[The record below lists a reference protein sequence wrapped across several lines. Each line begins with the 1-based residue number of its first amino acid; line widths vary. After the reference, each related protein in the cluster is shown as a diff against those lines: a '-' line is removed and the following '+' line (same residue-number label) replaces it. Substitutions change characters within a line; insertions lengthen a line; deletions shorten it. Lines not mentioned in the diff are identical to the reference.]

1 VKAKVKQ
8 EHDFGQLMFLK
19 NFINLCKRSF
29 SYCFYNKVIFYIPN
43 NKLVERTKKKKTP
56 FGIIIISILTVISG
70 LILFAMSFVSLMILS
85 PSGPL
90 RLMGSMFL
98 LILGTASIIVSF
110 GLYKGKGWSWTLL
123 LILSGFG
130 AAGYLLNIV
139 NGQSFSVIGLVINAI
154 IIYYLYKPH
163 IRKFFGK

>member
-1 VKAKVKQ
+1 M
-8 EHDFGQLMFLK
+8 GIK
-19 NFINLCKRSF
+19 NFILLEISFRSVLK
-29 SYCFYNKVIFYIPN
+29 NKVIFSIHN
-43 NKLVERTKKKKTP
+43 NKQMERIKKKKTP
-56 FGIIIISILTVISG
+56 LGIIIITILTVISG
-70 LILFAMSFVSLMILS
+70 LILFAMSFASLMILH
-85 PSGPL
+85 PFDPL

-110 GLYKGKGWSWTLL
+110 GLYSGKGWSWTLL

-139 NGQSFSVIGLVINAI
+139 NGQVFSVVGLVINAI
-154 IIYYLYKPH
+154 IIYYLYKPR

>member
-1 VKAKVKQ
+1 
-8 EHDFGQLMFLK
+8 M
-19 NFINLCKRSF
+19 
-29 SYCFYNKVIFYIPN
+29 
-43 NKLVERTKKKKTP
+43 ERTKKKKTP

-85 PSGPL
+85 PLGPL

>member
-1 VKAKVKQ
+1 
-8 EHDFGQLMFLK
+8 
-19 NFINLCKRSF
+19 
-29 SYCFYNKVIFYIPN
+29 
-43 NKLVERTKKKKTP
+43 VERTKKKKTP

-85 PSGPL
+85 SLGPL
-90 RLMGSMFL
+90 RLMDSMFL

>member
-1 VKAKVKQ
+1 
-8 EHDFGQLMFLK
+8 
-19 NFINLCKRSF
+19 
-29 SYCFYNKVIFYIPN
+29 
-43 NKLVERTKKKKTP
+43 VERTKKKKTP

-70 LILFAMSFVSLMILS
+70 LILFVMSYVSLMILS
-85 PSGPL
+85 PLGPL

-139 NGQSFSVIGLVINAI
+139 NGQSFSVIGLVINAV

>member
-1 VKAKVKQ
+1 
-8 EHDFGQLMFLK
+8 M
-19 NFINLCKRSF
+19 
-29 SYCFYNKVIFYIPN
+29 
-43 NKLVERTKKKKTP
+43 ERTKKKKTP

-70 LILFAMSFVSLMILS
+70 LILFVMSYVSLMILS
-85 PSGPL
+85 PLGPL

-139 NGQSFSVIGLVINAI
+139 NGQSFSVIGLVINAV

>member
-1 VKAKVKQ
+1 
-8 EHDFGQLMFLK
+8 M
-19 NFINLCKRSF
+19 
-29 SYCFYNKVIFYIPN
+29 
-43 NKLVERTKKKKTP
+43 ERTKKKKTP

-70 LILFAMSFVSLMILS
+70 LILFAMSFVSLMNLS
-85 PSGPL
+85 PFAPL

-154 IIYYLYKPH
+154 IIYYLYKPQ

>member
-1 VKAKVKQ
+1 
-8 EHDFGQLMFLK
+8 
-19 NFINLCKRSF
+19 
-29 SYCFYNKVIFYIPN
+29 
-43 NKLVERTKKKKTP
+43 VERTKKKKTP
-56 FGIIIISILTVISG
+56 FGIIIISILTVFSG

-85 PSGPL
+85 SLGPL

-139 NGQSFSVIGLVINAI
+139 NGQFFSVIGLVINAI

>member
-1 VKAKVKQ
+1 
-8 EHDFGQLMFLK
+8 M
-19 NFINLCKRSF
+19 
-29 SYCFYNKVIFYIPN
+29 
-43 NKLVERTKKKKTP
+43 ERIKKKKTP
-56 FGIIIISILTVISG
+56 FGIIIITVLTVISG
-70 LILFAMSFVSLMILS
+70 LILFAMSFASLIILA
-85 PSGPL
+85 PLDPL

-139 NGQSFSVIGLVINAI
+139 NGQTFSVVGLVINAI

>member
-1 VKAKVKQ
+1 M
-8 EHDFGQLMFLK
+8 G
-19 NFINLCKRSF
+19 
-29 SYCFYNKVIFYIPN
+29 
-43 NKLVERTKKKKTP
+43 RTKKKTP

-85 PSGPL
+85 SLGPL
-90 RLMGSMFL
+90 RFMGSMFL

>member
-1 VKAKVKQ
+1 
-8 EHDFGQLMFLK
+8 M
-19 NFINLCKRSF
+19 
-29 SYCFYNKVIFYIPN
+29 
-43 NKLVERTKKKKTP
+43 ERTKKKKTP
-56 FGIIIISILTVISG
+56 FGIIIISVLTVISG

-85 PSGPL
+85 PLGPL
-90 RLMGSMFL
+90 KLMGSMFL

>member
-1 VKAKVKQ
+1 
-8 EHDFGQLMFLK
+8 M
-19 NFINLCKRSF
+19 
-29 SYCFYNKVIFYIPN
+29 
-43 NKLVERTKKKKTP
+43 ERTKKKKTP

-85 PSGPL
+85 SLGPL
-90 RLMGSMFL
+90 RFMGSMFL

-110 GLYKGKGWSWTLL
+110 GLYKGKGWSWTSL

>member
-1 VKAKVKQ
+1 
-8 EHDFGQLMFLK
+8 
-19 NFINLCKRSF
+19 
-29 SYCFYNKVIFYIPN
+29 
-43 NKLVERTKKKKTP
+43 VERTKKKKTP

-85 PSGPL
+85 ALGPL

>member
-1 VKAKVKQ
+1 
-8 EHDFGQLMFLK
+8 M
-19 NFINLCKRSF
+19 
-29 SYCFYNKVIFYIPN
+29 
-43 NKLVERTKKKKTP
+43 ERTKKKKTP
-56 FGIIIISILTVISG
+56 FGIVIITILTVISG
-70 LILFAMSFVSLMILS
+70 LILFAMSSVSLMILS
-85 PSGPL
+85 PLSPL
-90 RLMGSMFL
+90 RLTGSMFL

-139 NGQSFSVIGLVINAI
+139 NGQTFSAIGLVINAI

-163 IRKFFGK
+163 IRRFFGK

>member
-1 VKAKVKQ
+1 MEK
-8 EHDFGQLMFLK
+8 
-19 NFINLCKRSF
+19 
-29 SYCFYNKVIFYIPN
+29 
-43 NKLVERTKKKKTP
+43 KKKKTP

-85 PSGPL
+85 PLGPL
-90 RLMGSMFL
+90 RFMGSMFL

-110 GLYKGKGWSWTLL
+110 GLYKGKGWSWTSL

>member
-1 VKAKVKQ
+1 
-8 EHDFGQLMFLK
+8 
-19 NFINLCKRSF
+19 
-29 SYCFYNKVIFYIPN
+29 
-43 NKLVERTKKKKTP
+43 VERTKKKKTP
-56 FGIIIISILTVISG
+56 FGIVIISILTVISG

-85 PSGPL
+85 SLGPL
-90 RLMGSMFL
+90 RFMGSMFL

-110 GLYKGKGWSWTLL
+110 GLYRGKGWSWTLL

>member
-1 VKAKVKQ
+1 
-8 EHDFGQLMFLK
+8 
-19 NFINLCKRSF
+19 
-29 SYCFYNKVIFYIPN
+29 
-43 NKLVERTKKKKTP
+43 VERTKKKKTP

-85 PSGPL
+85 PLGPL

-110 GLYKGKGWSWTLL
+110 GLYKGRGWSWTLL

>member
-1 VKAKVKQ
+1 
-8 EHDFGQLMFLK
+8 
-19 NFINLCKRSF
+19 
-29 SYCFYNKVIFYIPN
+29 
-43 NKLVERTKKKKTP
+43 VERTKKKKTP

-85 PSGPL
+85 PLGPL
-90 RLMGSMFL
+90 KLMGSMFL

>member
-1 VKAKVKQ
+1 
-8 EHDFGQLMFLK
+8 M
-19 NFINLCKRSF
+19 
-29 SYCFYNKVIFYIPN
+29 
-43 NKLVERTKKKKTP
+43 ERTKKRKTP

-85 PSGPL
+85 SLGPL

>member
-1 VKAKVKQ
+1 
-8 EHDFGQLMFLK
+8 M
-19 NFINLCKRSF
+19 
-29 SYCFYNKVIFYIPN
+29 
-43 NKLVERTKKKKTP
+43 ERIKKKKTP
-56 FGIIIISILTVISG
+56 LGIIIITVLTVISG
-70 LILFAMSFVSLMILS
+70 LILFAMSFASLIILA
-85 PSGPL
+85 PLDPL

-98 LILGTASIIVSF
+98 LVLGYASIVVSF

-139 NGQSFSVIGLVINAI
+139 NGQTFSVVGLVINAI
-154 IIYYLYKPH
+154 IIYYLYKPQ

>member
-1 VKAKVKQ
+1 
-8 EHDFGQLMFLK
+8 M
-19 NFINLCKRSF
+19 
-29 SYCFYNKVIFYIPN
+29 
-43 NKLVERTKKKKTP
+43 ERTKKKKTP
-56 FGIIIISILTVISG
+56 FGIVIITILTVISG
-70 LILFAMSFVSLMILS
+70 LILFAMSSVSLMILS
-85 PSGPL
+85 PLSPL

-139 NGQSFSVIGLVINAI
+139 NGQVFSVIGLVFNAI
-154 IIYYLYKPH
+154 IIYYLYKPN

>member
-1 VKAKVKQ
+1 
-8 EHDFGQLMFLK
+8 M
-19 NFINLCKRSF
+19 
-29 SYCFYNKVIFYIPN
+29 
-43 NKLVERTKKKKTP
+43 ERIKKKKTP
-56 FGIIIISILTVISG
+56 LGIIIITVLTVISG
-70 LILFAMSFVSLMILS
+70 LILFAMSFASLIILA
-85 PSGPL
+85 PL
-90 RLMGSMFL
+90 NPVRLMGSMFL

-139 NGQSFSVIGLVINAI
+139 NGQTFSVVGLVINAI

>member
-1 VKAKVKQ
+1 
-8 EHDFGQLMFLK
+8 M
-19 NFINLCKRSF
+19 
-29 SYCFYNKVIFYIPN
+29 
-43 NKLVERTKKKKTP
+43 ERTKKKKTP

-85 PSGPL
+85 SLGPL

>member
-1 VKAKVKQ
+1 
-8 EHDFGQLMFLK
+8 M
-19 NFINLCKRSF
+19 
-29 SYCFYNKVIFYIPN
+29 
-43 NKLVERTKKKKTP
+43 ERIKKKKTP
-56 FGIIIISILTVISG
+56 LGIIIITVLTVISG
-70 LILFAMSFVSLMILS
+70 LILFAMSFASLIILA
-85 PSGPL
+85 PLDPL

-98 LILGTASIIVSF
+98 LVLGTASIVVSF

-139 NGQSFSVIGLVINAI
+139 NGQTFSVVGLVINAI
-154 IIYYLYKPH
+154 IIYYLYKPQ

>member
-1 VKAKVKQ
+1 
-8 EHDFGQLMFLK
+8 
-19 NFINLCKRSF
+19 
-29 SYCFYNKVIFYIPN
+29 
-43 NKLVERTKKKKTP
+43 VERTKKKKTP

-85 PSGPL
+85 PLGPL

>member
-1 VKAKVKQ
+1 
-8 EHDFGQLMFLK
+8 M
-19 NFINLCKRSF
+19 
-29 SYCFYNKVIFYIPN
+29 
-43 NKLVERTKKKKTP
+43 ERTKKKKAP
-56 FGIIIISILTVISG
+56 FGIIIISTLTVISG

-85 PSGPL
+85 PLGPL

-98 LILGTASIIVSF
+98 LILGTSSIIVSF

-163 IRKFFGK
+163 IRKYFGK

>member
-1 VKAKVKQ
+1 MK
-8 EHDFGQLMFLK
+8 D
-19 NFINLCKRSF
+19 NFCKRTYVIQYTYPRDPLGTIF
-29 SYCFYNKVIFYIPN
+29 KNKVIFSTQN
-43 NKLVERTKKKKTP
+43 NKQVERIKKKKTP
-56 FGIIIISILTVISG
+56 FGIIIIIVLTVISG
-70 LILFAMSFVSLMILS
+70 LILFAMSTASLIILA
-85 PSGPL
+85 PL
-90 RLMGSMFL
+90 DPVRLMGSMFL
-98 LILGTASIIVSF
+98 LILGTASITVSF

-139 NGQSFSVIGLVINAI
+139 NGQTFSVVGLVINAI

>member
-1 VKAKVKQ
+1 
-8 EHDFGQLMFLK
+8 
-19 NFINLCKRSF
+19 
-29 SYCFYNKVIFYIPN
+29 
-43 NKLVERTKKKKTP
+43 VERIKKKKTP
-56 FGIIIISILTVISG
+56 LGIIIITVLTVISG
-70 LILFAMSFVSLMILS
+70 LILFAMSFASLIILA
-85 PSGPL
+85 PLDPL

-98 LILGTASIIVSF
+98 LVLGTASIVVSF

-139 NGQSFSVIGLVINAI
+139 NGQTFSVVGLVINAI
-154 IIYYLYKPH
+154 IIYYLYKPQ

>member
-1 VKAKVKQ
+1 
-8 EHDFGQLMFLK
+8 M
-19 NFINLCKRSF
+19 
-29 SYCFYNKVIFYIPN
+29 
-43 NKLVERTKKKKTP
+43 ERIKKKKTP
-56 FGIIIISILTVISG
+56 LGIIIITILTVISG
-70 LILFAMSFVSLMILS
+70 LILFAMSFVSLMILH
-85 PSGPL
+85 PIDPV

-110 GLYKGKGWSWTLL
+110 GLYGGKGWSWTLL

-139 NGQSFSVIGLVINAI
+139 NGQTLSIMGLVINAI

-163 IRKFFGK
+163 IRKFFRKP